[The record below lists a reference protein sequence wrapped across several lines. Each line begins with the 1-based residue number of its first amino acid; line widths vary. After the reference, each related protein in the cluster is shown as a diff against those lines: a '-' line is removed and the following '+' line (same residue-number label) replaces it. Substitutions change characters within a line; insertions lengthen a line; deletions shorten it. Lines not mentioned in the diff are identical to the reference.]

1 MLKVFLVSALCL
13 SYKGYKVK
21 HCQDI
26 NFKISLS
33 MFGLKENILYK
44 CTKSTFCNG
53 IKLTLKCLTAEQ
65 SDILC

>member
-33 MFGLKENILYK
+33 MFVLKENILYK
-44 CTKSTFCNG
+44 EHIVQWYQANSEMFD
-53 IKLTLKCLTAEQ
+53 
-65 SDILC
+65 S